1 MVRAGGLTLG
11 GGYGVLSGQHSL
23 AIDNLIGVE
32 VVLANGEIVY
42 ADESQNSD
50 LRKFP
55 WDPAA
60 FLTDSLQSGL
70 VAALE

>member
-1 MVRAGGLTLG
+1 MLRTGGLTLG

-50 LRKFP
+50 LRELP
-55 WDPAA
+55 WNPAA
-60 FLTDSLQSGL
+60 FWTDS
-70 VAALE
+70 V